1 MKSKTKN
8 IISLRKRYF
17 ITNNNL
23 RSCHIV
29 LNTMGVILLLSLLS
43 AINIVTIF
51 FALIVASLL
60 LFFNF
65 ILKRYRKNVYETL
78 YIRDQLLMM
87 LYTNGLFTETHDNK
101 GNKIIERSAVL
112 SLSITSDIIIVTGYT
127 TGDEFSKKIREL
139 DIYLSGAI
147 GLELEKKEEGPDYVY
162 YYYPKYK
169 KEIQQFLFSGS
180 LSKSFFADIPLDE
193 ILLTNTQRFSL
204 RRNTNLGIYGRTGAG
219 KTILLQWI
227 LYNAV
232 AKGCGIVP
240 NTYLS
245 IVDGKGAD
253 LFSLG
258 ELLREELGHNV
269 SVGQTPTSLAKLSRE
284 FVEVMNARFEVIKN
298 SNSLNADAYDLNMTS
313 NFLFIDELAS
323 IRDSCGSNKQ
333 GKELWNEILQ
343 NLGLIA
349 RKGRQAGCHLCI
361 STQDP
366 NSENIPVEIRNQIT
380 AVLYLGSPSPDRV
393 KMAFSM
399 CELENVPT
407 VSGRKGEALYYADG
421 NNMIEPELTVVP
433 FVDITTKADFIN
445 IIKKIRPL

>member
-1 MKSKTKN
+1 MKSKYLVSLLKTYHISN
-8 IISLRKRYF
+8 SSLRL
-17 ITNNNL
+17 IN
-23 RSCHIV
+23 IV
-29 LNTMGVILLLSLLS
+29 LNIVGVILLLSLLS
-43 AINIVTIF
+43 VINWISIF
-51 FALIVASLL
+51 FAFILASLL
-60 LFFNF
+60 YLINF

-112 SLSITSDIIIVTGYT
+112 SFSITSDIIIVTGYV

-147 GLELEKKEEGPDYVY
+147 GLELEKKNDGPDYVDY
-162 YYYPKYK
+162 YFPKNK
-169 KEIQQFLFSGS
+169 KEIQQFLFSD
-180 LSKSFFADIPLDE
+180 LNKSFFEDIPLDE
-193 ILLTNTQRFSL
+193 VPLTNNQRFSL
-204 RRNTNLGIYGRTGAG
+204 KKNTNLGIYGRTGAG
-219 KTILLQWI
+219 KTVALQWL
-227 LYNAV
+227 LYNSV
-232 AKGCGIVP
+232 AKGCGIAP

-258 ELLREELGHNV
+258 ELLRDELGNNV

-298 SNSLNADAYDLNMTS
+298 SDSLNADAYDLHMLPS
-313 NFLFIDELAS
+313 FLFVDELAS
-323 IRDSCGSNKQ
+323 IKDSCGSNKQ

-349 RKGRQAGCHLCI
+349 RKGRQAACHLCI

-366 NSENIPVEIRNQIT
+366 NSENVPVELRNQIT
-380 AVLYLGSPSPDRV
+380 CILYLGNPSPDRI
-393 KMAFSM
+393 KMAFAM

-407 VSGRKGEALYYADG
+407 VSGRKGEALFYADG
-421 NNMIEPELTVVP
+421 KNMIEPELTVIP
-433 FVDITTKADFIN
+433 FINITTKADFIN